1 MRRVG
6 GVGAPPSLHC
16 VNHGPVLRV
25 NVMKAK
31 PRFNH
36 VPYSNRVA
44 AFEKQMSRR
53 FLNLLTKGAH
63 AAIRPFPL
71 LKLVCRLDSIV
82 DD

>member
-1 MRRVG
+1 MRPVG
-6 GVGAPPSLHC
+6 SVGAQPLLHR

-31 PRFNH
+31 PHFNH

-44 AFEKQMSRR
+44 AFKKQISRR
-53 FLNLLTKGAH
+53 FLDLLAQGAH
-63 AAIRPFPL
+63 VAIRPPSL
-71 LKLVCRLDSIV
+71 LKPVCRPDSIV